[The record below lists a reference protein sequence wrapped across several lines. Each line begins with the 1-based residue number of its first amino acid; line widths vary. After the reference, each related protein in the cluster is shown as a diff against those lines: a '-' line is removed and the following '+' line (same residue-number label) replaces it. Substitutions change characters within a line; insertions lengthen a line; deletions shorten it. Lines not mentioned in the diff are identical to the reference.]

1 MSQNKN
7 TKKHPAQDTSKNE
20 ALKLKSAHTRGKNA
34 AGQTN
39 GQFEMTLKERGK
51 GQTTEA
57 GGAPRQ
63 VY

>member
-1 MSQNKN
+1 MPKKETLSEEKNKR
-7 TKKHPAQDTSKNE
+7 KAEKLTSPQ
-20 ALKLKSAHTRGKNA
+20 TRGKNR

-39 GQFEMTLKERGK
+39 GQFEMNLKERGK
-51 GQTTEA
+51 GHTTEA

>member
-1 MSQNKN
+1 MSQDK
-7 TKKHPAQDTSKNE
+7 TKKTHPAEDASKNK
-20 ALKLKSAHTRGKNA
+20 ALKLKSARIRGKNA

-51 GQTTEA
+51 GYTTEA

>member
-1 MSQNKN
+1 MAKSKDASAKSKRKA
-7 TKKHPAQDTSKNE
+7 KKLSTPT
-20 ALKLKSAHTRGKNA
+20 TRGKNS

-39 GQFEMTLKERGK
+39 GQFEMVPKQRGK
-51 GQTTEA
+51 GRTTEA

>member
-1 MSQNKN
+1 MAN
-7 TKKHPAQDTSKNE
+7 TKPPAEKGKRKAE
-20 ALKLKSAHTRGKNA
+20 KLKAPATRGKNQ

-39 GQFEMTLKERGK
+39 GQFEMKIKERGK

>member
-1 MSQNKN
+1 MAKNKL
-7 TKKHPAQDTSKNE
+7 PAEKGKRKAD
-20 ALKLKSAHTRGKNA
+20 KLKVPSTRGKNQ

-39 GQFEMTLKERGK
+39 GQFEMTIKERGK
-51 GQTTEA
+51 SQTTEA

>member
-1 MSQNKN
+1 MSIKDKLPEEKNKR
-7 TKKHPAQDTSKNE
+7 KAEKQAHPQ
-20 ALKLKSAHTRGKNA
+20 TRGKNHG
-34 AGQTN
+34 GQTN
-39 GQFEMTLKERGK
+39 GQFEMTLKERGR

>member
-1 MSQNKN
+1 MSQNKKPK
-7 TKKHPAQDTSKNE
+7 THPAEETSKNK
-20 ALKLKSAHTRGKNA
+20 ALKLKSAHTRGKNFG
-34 AGQTN
+34 GQTN

>member
-1 MSQNKN
+1 MSQNKK
-7 TKKHPAQDTSKNE
+7 TKRHPAEDASRNE

-51 GQTTEA
+51 GYTTEA

>member
-1 MSQNKN
+1 MSQDKN
-7 TKKHPAQDTSKNE
+7 PKNHPAEEASKNK

-39 GQFEMTLKERGK
+39 GQNEMTLKERGK

>member
-7 TKKHPAQDTSKNE
+7 TRRHPAEDASKNQ
-20 ALKLKSAHTRGKNA
+20 AMKLKSAHTRGKNA

-51 GQTTEA
+51 GYTTEA